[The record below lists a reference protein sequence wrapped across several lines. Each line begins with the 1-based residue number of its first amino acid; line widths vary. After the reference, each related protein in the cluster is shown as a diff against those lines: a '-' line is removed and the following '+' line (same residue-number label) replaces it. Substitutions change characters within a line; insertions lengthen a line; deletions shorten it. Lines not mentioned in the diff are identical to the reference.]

1 MQGFIIA
8 QQRLIQYDYIERSN
22 DLIETR
28 SQKVCKMIK
37 EKTFYKS
44 FMILALSLAL
54 QNLLTYGVNMMDTVM
69 LGRYSQNAM
78 GGVSL
83 CNQVQYL
90 LQMLVVGAGEGAV
103 VLGSQYWGKG
113 NLKPIP
119 HIIGVALRFGGS
131 LAVLLFCVVAFFPTQ
146 LLSLL
151 SNDSAV
157 IAEGQK
163 YFQIICFTY
172 IIFTVTNIL
181 VASLRSIGI
190 VKIGY
195 VISGSTLIINVC
207 LNYCLIYGNL
217 GFPELGVRGAAIAT
231 LVSRCVEL
239 LIVIYY
245 LKYKE
250 NQLNLTL
257 TKLLRID
264 TSYMRDYTRVSSP
277 VLINQALWGVAQMVQ
292 TGILGHLG
300 GDVTAANAIAV
311 QVFQVLSVVAY
322 GAASASGIV
331 VGRTI
336 GEGNELRLRPLV
348 QTLQVLFFTIGI
360 CSGLLI
366 FILREPILMVFGGTL
381 TDRAYELSM
390 QFMLVLS
397 ITTVGTSYQMACDN
411 GIIRGGG
418 DTSFSAKM
426 NLISMWFIIVPFS
439 AMAAFWWKCTP
450 VVVFFLLKWDQL
462 YKTIPVVIRLRSWK
476 WVKKVTRPEENG

>member
-1 MQGFIIA
+1 
-8 QQRLIQYDYIERSN
+8 
-22 DLIETR
+22 
-28 SQKVCKMIK
+28 MIR

-44 FMILALSLAL
+44 FMVLALSLAL
-54 QNLLTYGVNMMDTVM
+54 QNLLTYGVNMMDTIM

-264 TSYMRDYTRVSSP
+264 TSYMRDYTCVSSP

-348 QTLQVLFFTIGI
+348 HTLQVLFLTIGI

-381 TDRAYELSM
+381 TDRAYKLSM

-426 NLISMWFIIVPFS
+426 NLISMWFIIVPLS
-439 AMAAFWWKCTP
+439 AMAAFWWKCAP

>member
-1 MQGFIIA
+1 
-8 QQRLIQYDYIERSN
+8 
-22 DLIETR
+22 
-28 SQKVCKMIK
+28 MIK
-37 EKTFYKS
+37 EKSFYKS

-131 LAVLLFCVVAFFPTQ
+131 LAVILFGVVFLFPTQ

-195 VISGSTLIINVC
+195 IISGSTLVINVC

-250 NQLNLTL
+250 HRLNLTL
-257 TKLLRID
+257 AKLLHID
-264 TSYMRDYTRVSSP
+264 TSYMRDYSRVSAP
-277 VLINQALWGVAQMVQ
+277 VLINQSLWGLAQMVQ

-336 GEGNELRLRPLV
+336 GAGNEQRLRPLV
-348 QTLQVLFFTIGI
+348 HTLQVLFIIIGI
-360 CSGLLI
+360 CSGFLI
-366 FILREPILMVFGGTL
+366 FILRVPILMIFGGTL
-381 TDRAYELSM
+381 TEQAHELSM

-397 ITTVGTSYQMACDN
+397 ITTVGTAYQMACDN

-418 DTSFSAKM
+418 DTTFSAKM
-426 NLISMWFIIVPFS
+426 NLISMWLIIVPFS
-439 AMAAFWWKCTP
+439 AMAAFWWKCAP

-462 YKTIPVVIRLRSWK
+462 YKAIPVVLRLRSWK
-476 WVKKVTRPEENG
+476 WVKKVTRPDGA

>member
-1 MQGFIIA
+1 
-8 QQRLIQYDYIERSN
+8 
-22 DLIETR
+22 
-28 SQKVCKMIK
+28 MIR

-44 FMILALSLAL
+44 FMVLALSLAL
-54 QNLLTYGVNMMDTVM
+54 QNLLTYGVNMMDTLM
-69 LGRYSQNAM
+69 LGRYSQDAM

-113 NLKPIP
+113 RLEPIP
-119 HIIGVALRFGGS
+119 HIIGVALRFGGA
-131 LAVLLFCVVAFFPTQ
+131 LAVLMFGVVLFFPHQ

-151 SNDSAV
+151 SNDAAV
-157 IAEGQK
+157 IAQGAK

-195 VISGSTLIINVC
+195 VISGSTLVINVC
-207 LNYCLIYGNL
+207 LNYCLIYGNF
-217 GFPELGVRGAAIAT
+217 GFPELGVRGAAVAT

-250 NQLNLTL
+250 HRLNLTL
-257 TKLLRID
+257 RKLLHID
-264 TSYMRDYTRVSSP
+264 TSYIRDYTRVSSP

-336 GEGNELRLRPLV
+336 GEGNEQRLHPLV
-348 QTLQVLFFTIGI
+348 HTLQVLFIAIGL
-360 CSGLLI
+360 CSGFAI
-366 FILREPILMVFGGTL
+366 FALRVPILHLFGGTL
-381 TDRAYELSM
+381 TENAYRYSM
-390 QFMLVLS
+390 QFMLVLAV
-397 ITTVGTSYQMACDN
+397 TTVGTAYQMACDN

-426 NLISMWFIIVPFS
+426 NLVSMWLIIVPFS
-439 AMAAFWWKCTP
+439 AMAAFWWQCAP

-462 YKTIPVVIRLRSWK
+462 YKAIPVVIRLRSWK
-476 WVKKVTRPEENG
+476 WVKKVTRPDDTASI